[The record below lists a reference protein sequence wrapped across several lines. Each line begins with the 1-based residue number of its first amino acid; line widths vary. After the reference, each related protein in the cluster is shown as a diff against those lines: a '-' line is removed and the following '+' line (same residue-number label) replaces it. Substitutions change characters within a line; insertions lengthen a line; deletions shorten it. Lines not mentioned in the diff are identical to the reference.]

1 MPSMIQIALIGG
13 ILLGILFIVWK
24 LVSTAK
30 NLQKE
35 ADQQKARADTNESA
49 VRGLLDANAMER
61 DAQKAAD
68 EARKNAKSDPT
79 RWL

>member
-1 MPSMIQIALIGG
+1 MPSMIQIGLIGG
-13 ILLGILFIVWK
+13 ILLGILFIVWR
-24 LVSTAK
+24 LVSGAK
-30 NLQKE
+30 NAQKE
-35 ADQQKARADTNESA
+35 IGEQKARADTNESA

-61 DAQKAAD
+61 DAEKAAA